1 MSFAKLGIKQRDK
14 TVDGKRY
21 FDVPEV
27 KLMDILNTPIKVVDF
42 QTGIKTVQ
50 GENRY
55 CVLIELNG
63 ERRKFITN
71 CYNLKDVLDQAREAE
86 EKGQAIFP
94 VADVIKRRALGNG
107 KSIYY
112 FDGQD

>member
-86 EKGQAIFP
+86 EQGQTIFP
-94 VADVIKRRALGNG
+94 VVDVIKRRALGNG
-107 KSIYY
+107 KSIYF